1 MQRDNK
7 GNEKFAAQNPV
18 KSIYQEKQND
28 MYAKAYQALLQLYQP
43 SKSASIRKIKGRQ
56 YLSNLTNL
64 NFNGI

>member
-7 GNEKFAAQNPV
+7 GNEKFAAQDPK

-28 MYAKAYQALLQLYQP
+28 MYGKAYQALLQLYQP
-43 SKSASIRKIKGRQ
+43 TQSAPIRKTKGRQ